1 MTSIVRAGPLT
12 ARVRECWIDRAN
24 LRLSADHPTWT
35 ERPTWSA
42 LAIESIAVEEAHRRQ
57 GHCRRFLAEVCADPR
72 FEMVVVEGVGN
83 EVLAAALLRWGWRFD
98 PGVMDFYRLTTELAS

>member
-35 ERPTWSA
+35 DQPTIHA
-42 LAIESIAVEEAHRRQ
+42 LVIQSIAVEEAHRQQ

-72 FEMVVVEGVGN
+72 FEMVVMEGVGN
-83 EVLAAALLRWGWRFD
+83 EVLAAALLRWDWTCD